1 MAEKVIRTYTVTE
14 SRENVSVTVAGEMT
28 DIIEQVI
35 LTDEDGVVVSNQ
47 KLRKTLPTSEAWS
60 IIQQA
65 SGK

>member
-14 SRENVSVTVAGEMT
+14 SRETISVTVAGEVT

-47 KLRKTLPTSEAWS
+47 KIRRSMPTSEAWS
-60 IIQQA
+60 IIKAA
-65 SGK
+65 SGN